1 MTYAVIS
8 SPLTYTIGAAVIL
21 SLDDDDDD
29 DDPRVVARP
38 TIAPRVAV
46 IVIIIAR
53 RTARV
58 AIPHAHRTS
67 PHVSTTRRART
78 THRASPSLVLRT
90 PSSRASSIPGSV
102 VLRIDMQLHLHTRG
116 CLSLGTDAEGM
127 VEGSGMPRDAHARTR
142 LFGFARPSVR
152 VTHTHIEKV
161 KNEREGRTGT
171 R

>member
-21 SLDDDDDD
+21 SLDDDDDDD

-90 PSSRASSIPGSV
+90 PSSRASPILGSV
-102 VLRIDMQLHLHTRG
+102 VHRIEMQLHLHTRG
-116 CLSLGTDAEGM
+116 CLSLGTDAEGI
-127 VEGSGMPRDAHARTR
+127 V
-142 LFGFARPSVR
+142 
-152 VTHTHIEKV
+152 
-161 KNEREGRTGT
+161 
-171 R
+171 